1 MKIFKINLMI
11 MALLLAA
18 CSYPALSPPTAT
30 VQVLPIVPP
39 SGDVTS
45 SPLPLLLPTETPTR
59 EPVVTDTLQPSDT
72 PQPTFTPTTGLIME
86 IVSDGVQPPVS
97 QPTAQAQACGRPS
110 NWAAYTVQR
119 GDTLSSLAQ
128 RTGTSTQQIQTA
140 NCLAGTL
147 IFAGQVLY
155 LPFVPAPQAGGSTP
169 GSPGGNSPSTE
180 PTATIRTP
188 KVGLPGDHPV
198 NISPSSGPPGTKFTL
213 SVDQYSSN
221 EKVIITVISVNTN
234 LPILEQTL
242 YTDDDGNL
250 TWFFKS
256 PANMAEGDYNVFED
270 GIQSGAA
277 GKGHFSITSPPAST
291 SP

>member
-11 MALLLAA
+11 MVLLLAA
-18 CSYPALSPPTAT
+18 CSYAAPSPPTAT
-30 VQVLPIVPP
+30 LQAPPIVPT
-39 SGDVTS
+39 SGEVTS
-45 SPLPLLLPTETPTR
+45 TPHPLLLPTETSTR
-59 EPVVTDTLQPSDT
+59 EPVVTYTLQPTDT
-72 PQPTFTPTTGLIME
+72 LLPTFTPTSGLIMK
-86 IVSDGVQPPVS
+86 IVSDGAQPLVP

-155 LPFVPAPQAGGSTP
+155 LPFVPAPQTGGSTP

-188 KVGLPGDHPV
+188 KVGLPGDHPI
-198 NISPSSGPPGTKFTL
+198 NISPSSGPPGTEFTL

-221 EKVIITVISVNTN
+221 EKVIITIISVNTN

-242 YTDDDGNL
+242 YTDDNGNL

-256 PANMAEGDYNVFED
+256 PTNMAKGDYNVFEY
-270 GIQSGAA
+270 GEQSKAD
-277 GKGHFSITSPPAST
+277 GKGHFSITSPLPTAK
-291 SP
+291 P